1 MVIPRYS
8 TRFKPLKADD
18 DETLNQHKMKA
29 LKKNTYI
36 YQVKSWL
43 EGGKSITSKQAIDAL
58 GCTRLSAVIFRL
70 INEYEMPIIKETIHV
85 KNRNGRWVEIARYH
99 LS

>member
-1 MVIPRYS
+1 
-8 TRFKPLKADD
+8 
-18 DETLNQHKMKA
+18 MKEM
-29 LKKNTYI
+29 LKNTYI
-36 YQVKSWL
+36 YQVKKWL
-43 EGGKSITSKQAIDAL
+43 EGGKSITSKQAIDSL

-70 INEYEMPIIKETIHV
+70 INEYDMPIVKETIHV